1 MCTTDSAAPRGA
13 RRGAVRQQDRE
24 QAWMKEMSRVG
35 EWLEHVERTRRVEG
49 LDKGVV
55 LELRCR
61 LNTGDEGDTLLTI
74 KAQDETGKWVA
85 FVGARNLVEAIL
97 TWRQKEGASGLKW
110 RLDRPWSEREQ
121 PSPA

>member
-1 MCTTDSAAPRGA
+1 
-13 RRGAVRQQDRE
+13 
-24 QAWMKEMSRVG
+24 MKEMSRVG